1 MWFEAME
8 SKITHTLDEQEIR
21 SLLRRYHYLSSSLF
35 IAAAL
40 VLMISIFLPY
50 WELTLE
56 APQYPDGLKVNLFV
70 NRVTGD
76 VSEVDG
82 LNHYIGM
89 KPLDEAAK
97 LERTMSIFAIISL
110 SLITASAILVH
121 NKWAALLSL
130 PVLLYPLIFVAD
142 LYFWLR
148 LFGQNLDSTAPLSS
162 SVEPFTQPLMG
173 AKVIANFVTYA
184 NFGNGFYLACIG
196 VILLAVALYTHRR
209 NYKPLTKAIQEGSY
223 LRQLSDTNSSGQ

>member
-1 MWFEAME
+1 ME
-8 SKITHTLDEQEIR
+8 TKVTHTLDEQEIR
-21 SLLRRYHYLSSSLF
+21 SFLRRYHYLSSSLF

-76 VSEVDG
+76 ISEVDG

-130 PVLLYPLIFVAD
+130 PVLLYPLIFIVD

-184 NFGNGFYLACIG
+184 NFGNGFYLACISG
-196 VILLAVALYTHRR
+196 ILVALALYTHRR

-223 LRQLSDTNSSGQ
+223 LRQHSDTNSIFQ